1 MVGELCLRAVQP
13 VGPVFLDLTPVVQ
26 EFKKKFHSVPRIHG
40 GSDQGF
46 VQDLK
51 STVMEVTEIILAKV
65 SRVCQL
71 SSHSRGVLLRL

>member
-26 EFKKKFHSVPRIHG
+26 DFKKKFHSVPRIHG

-46 VQDLK
+46 IRDLK
-51 STVMEVTEIILAKV
+51 RTEMEVTEIIFA
-65 SRVCQL
+65 SRLCQL
-71 SSHSRGVLLRL
+71 SSNSRGFLLGY